1 MAAVDGSDGATGVLQ
16 VVATPIG
23 NLDDLSPRAAQALR
37 TADLVCAEDTRRT
50 GRLLA
55 HVGSDRPQWALHDH
69 NERAQ
74 VPAVLARLVAGER
87 VALVS
92 DAGTP
97 GVSDPGH
104 RLIAAA
110 VAAGVRIEP
119 VPGASAVLAA
129 LVASGLP
136 MDRFVMEGFLPRRG
150 ASRTA
155 RLAAVA
161 AEPRTIV
168 VFVAPHRARQDLA
181 DLADA
186 CGRERPAVLTR
197 ELTKLHEEHRHDTLG
212 GLADAAADL
221 RGEVTLVVAGRPDDD
236 VDERPD
242 DHDLRAR
249 VVAAGATGLSPRAAV
264 KRVAQEVGM
273 PTRELYDLVHRDG

>member
-1 MAAVDGSDGATGVLQ
+1 MVDQESAAPGLLQ

-23 NLDDLSPRAAQALR
+23 NLDDLTPRAAAALR

-55 HVGSDRPQWALHDH
+55 HVQSDRPQWALHDH

-74 VPAVLARLVAGER
+74 VPAVLARLVAGDT

-110 VAAGVRIEP
+110 VAAGIRVEP
-119 VPGASAVLAA
+119 LPGPSALLAA

-136 MDRFVMEGFLPRRG
+136 MDRFTMEGFLPRKG
-150 ASRTA
+150 SSRTLRLEVLA
-155 RLAAVA
+155 R
-161 AEPRTIV
+161 EERTMV
-168 VFVAPHRARQDLA
+168 VFVAPHRAAHDLDDMVA
-181 DLADA
+181 A
-186 CGRERPAVLTR
+186 CGEDRPAMLAR
-197 ELTKLHEEHRHDTLG
+197 ELTKVHEEHLHGTL
-212 GLADAAADL
+212 AQVRARVDEV
-221 RGEVTLVVAGRPDDD
+221 RGELTLVVAGRPDEP
-236 VDERPD
+236 DERPTD
-242 DHDLRAR
+242 DDLRAR
-249 VVAAGATGLSPRAAV
+249 VAAVAATGAAPRAAV
-264 KRVAQEVGM
+264 KQVADEVGM
-273 PTRELYDLVHRDG
+273 PTRELYDLVHRD

>member
-1 MAAVDGSDGATGVLQ
+1 MADGEQAAAGVLQ

-23 NLDDLSPRAAQALR
+23 NLDDLTPRAADALR

-74 VPAVLARLVAGER
+74 VPAVLGRLAAGDT

-104 RLIAAA
+104 RLIAAV
-110 VAAGVRIEP
+110 VAAGIRVEP
-119 VPGASAVLAA
+119 VPGASALLAA

-136 MDRFVMEGFLPRRG
+136 MDRFTMEGFLPRKG
-150 ASRTA
+150 ASRSRRLDQLA
-155 RLAAVA
+155 R
-161 AEPRTIV
+161 EERTMV
-168 VFVAPHRARQDLA
+168 VFVAPHRVDHDLD
-181 DLADA
+181 DLIEA
-186 CGRERPAVLTR
+186 CGGDRPAVLAR
-197 ELTKLHEEHRHDTLG
+197 ELTKVHEEHLHGTL
-212 GLADAAADL
+212 AALRAQVDEV
-221 RGEVTLVVAGRPDDD
+221 RGELTLVVAGRPDDP
-236 VDERPD
+236 DERPSD
-242 DHDLRAR
+242 ADLRAR
-249 VVAAGATGLSPRAAV
+249 VAAVAATGASPRAAV
-264 KRVAQEVGM
+264 KEVAGEVGM
-273 PTRELYDLVHRDG
+273 PTRELYDLVHRD